1 VTQVHLRPGRHH
13 PLGATCVN
21 DGVNFALF
29 SENATAVT
37 LCLFDQA
44 GVETQL
50 PLVERTAHVWHA
62 LVPGIGAG
70 QRYGY
75 RVHGPFDPASGNRFD
90 PNKLVVDPYARLIE
104 GVPDFAVI
112 MGSGDTARG
121 VPKSVV
127 FEEEFPWRGDRP
139 PQTPWHKTVIYEAH
153 VKGTT
158 MRHPG
163 VRREIAGTYLGL
175 ASPAVLDHLE
185 ELGVTAIELMPVHQK
200 MDEVGLA
207 ARGATNYWGYSTLG
221 FFAPDQRFASRPGAE
236 VREFKE
242 LVRAL
247 HARGLEVLL
256 DVVYNHTCEGDHKGP
271 TVSLRGIDNK
281 SYYRLT
287 AADKSLYEDFTG
299 CGNTLNMTHPQA
311 IKLVMDSLRYWVTEM
326 HVDGLRF
333 DLAPTLAREAHYVDR
348 LSAFFDIVHQ
358 DPVLSTVK
366 LIAEPWDLGAGGYQV
381 GNFPVLWTEWNGR
394 FRDTVRSFWTGDK
407 TKLADMGYRLTGSS
421 DLFQEDGRHPGA
433 SVNFVTAH
441 DGFTLRDLVSYDK
454 KHNEANGENNRDG
467 ADENLSWNC
476 GVEGETTQKDVRD
489 LRARQQRNLLATL
502 LLSQGVPMLLG
513 GDEMGR
519 TQRGNNNAYCQD
531 NALSWTDWEL
541 DDERRALLG
550 YAQAMVRLRQ
560 AHPVFR
566 RIQFFRGVHTARG
579 EKDITWLRA
588 DGREMTAADWS
599 QPAVPAVGMMLAGDG
614 IPQVD
619 DEGEPVVDDT
629 FLVLFSSH
637 KAPVSFVVPVPVSVP
652 RPSETALWT
661 LVVDTRVAKV
671 PAGGWVAGGGV
682 VVLAPYSTVVLQW
695 TP

>member
-1 VTQVHLRPGRHH
+1 
-13 PLGATCVN
+13 
-21 DGVNFALF
+21 VNFALF
-29 SENATAVT
+29 SENATGVT
-37 LCLFDQA
+37 LCLFDHA

-50 PLVERTAHVWHA
+50 PLIERTAHVWHA
-62 LVPGIGAG
+62 LVPGVGAG

-75 RVHGPFDPASGNRFD
+75 RVHGPFDPASGHRFD
-90 PNKLVVDPYARLIE
+90 PSKLVVDPYARLIE
-104 GVPDFAVI
+104 GVPDHAVI

-121 VPKSVV
+121 MPKSVV

-139 PQTPWHKTVIYEAH
+139 PLTPWHKTVIYEAH
-153 VKGTT
+153 VKGMT
-158 MRHPG
+158 MRHPD
-163 VRREIAGTYLGL
+163 VRREVAGTYLGL

-185 ELGVTAIELMPVHQK
+185 DLGVTAVELMPVHQK
-200 MDEVGLA
+200 MDELGLA

-467 ADENLSWNC
+467 ADENLSYNC
-476 GVEGETTQKDVRD
+476 GVEGETTEKDVRD

-531 NALSWTDWEL
+531 NVLSWTDWDL
-541 DDERRALLG
+541 DDERRVLLG
-550 YAQAMVRLRQ
+550 YTQAMVRLRQ

-579 EKDITWLRA
+579 EKDITWLRP
-588 DGREMTAADWS
+588 DGHEMTEADWS
-599 QPAVPAVGMMLAGDG
+599 QPLVPAVGMMLAGDG

-619 DEGEPVVDDT
+619 DEGDQVVDDT
-629 FLVLFSSH
+629 FLVLLSSS
-637 KAPVSFVVPVPVSVP
+637 KTPVSFVVPAPD
-652 RPSETALWT
+652 RRSETALWT
-661 LVVDTRVAKV
+661 VVVDTRVAKV
-671 PAGGWVAGGGV
+671 PAGGQVAGGGAV
-682 VVLAPYSTVVLQW
+682 VMAPYSAVVLRW